1 MRAFIPNYQLTTP
14 SSLADAL
21 ALLKNEPG
29 VWKPFA
35 GGTDLMVLLEAG
47 KLPHR
52 HYINIWS
59 LHELRGIE
67 ATDTH
72 ITLGALTT
80 YTEIQANP
88 ILRSEFPMLCQAA
101 SETGGLAIQNRG
113 TIGGNIINAS
123 PAADSPPALLAYD
136 AEIEL
141 VSTRGTRWL
150 PYQGFHTGYKQMHLA
165 PDELL
170 ARIRLPRNTA
180 GLTHYYRK
188 VGTRKAQAISKVCF
202 AAVGRT
208 NNEQIAEIKIAV
220 GSVAPIVVR
229 CVETENALRDRKP
242 DAETI
247 RLACTSLAREISP
260 IDDIRSTANYR
271 LQVARNLLTDF
282 VSSALSSALICGLFL
297 VMIAIPALA
306 QQQGSLNGFMTG
318 IRVNAVKGSV
328 IFKRDGSYDL
338 EPGLKLEQY
347 DVLKS
352 GADTYYEL
360 LLQPGN
366 YLRAGPDTQ
375 LQLLND
381 DFDKMKVKLNQGAI
395 SLEIV
400 TKDTS
405 SAFNPREAYE
415 LIRIITPDAEVFIG
429 GPGIFRINAGSGRT
443 ELIVRNGEAV
453 INGRQVKKERRAV
466 TSNDSVTVA
475 DIDPK
480 NEDTFDRWS
489 HERADTLVQANKL
502 LKDTSPWSKKKK
514 EGFETS
520 VDLPDEAQRSG
531 NHPYVV
537 SARPGAV
544 TFVEDGVEF
553 YRPSRIWEQITDKS
567 QLEAGDTL
575 RTDEYTFAE
584 LMLFPDT
591 HLRIDHSSEVLFEQL
606 SNDSISVKLLRG
618 SAILDVAR
626 FDRKEA
632 PQITITGSSTTAV
645 IAEGG
650 NYRIDSDGLTIRD
663 GKVDFNERSVGACR
677 RISSGTV
684 SECDKK
690 RADNFDYWSRHRGE
704 GRIYD
709 GSATVSMVTHLA
721 RMRRLR
727 FKNTGFWYQSP
738 GQSYYTF
745 VPFKSVMFRSP
756 YGGSYSTALSPESF
770 MKRVNVR
777 RDTVPYRRPVPS
789 VPSPPQP

>member
-14 SSLADAL
+14 ASLADAL
-21 ALLKNEPG
+21 ALLENEPG

-52 HYINIWS
+52 NYINIWG

-80 YTEIQANP
+80 YTEIQDNP
-88 ILRSEFPMLCQAA
+88 ILRNEFPMLCQAA

-141 VSTRGTRWL
+141 LSTRGSRWL
-150 PYQGFHTGYKQMHLA
+150 PYHGFHTGYKQMHIA

-170 ARIRLPRNTA
+170 SRIRLPRNTA

-208 NNEQIAEIKIAV
+208 NNEQIAETRIAV
-220 GSVAPIVVR
+220 GSVAPVIVR
-229 CVETENALRDRKP
+229 CVETENALKDRKP

-247 RLACTSLAREISP
+247 RLACESLVREISP

-271 LQVARNLLTDF
+271 LQVAKNLLTDF

-297 VMIAIPALA
+297 VAIAIPALA

-318 IRVNAVKGSV
+318 IRANAVKGSV
-328 IFKRDGSYDL
+328 SFERGDGSSDL

-352 GADTYYEL
+352 GAGAYYEL

-366 YLRAGPDTQ
+366 YFRVGPESQ
-375 LQLLND
+375 LQILND
-381 DFDKMKVKLNQGAI
+381 EVDKMKLKLNEGTI

-400 TKDTS
+400 TKDTAS
-405 SAFNPREAYE
+405 FANPREAYE
-415 LIRIITPDAEVFIG
+415 LIRIITPDAEVFIN
-429 GPGIFRINAGSGRT
+429 GPGIFRINAGTGKHT

-453 INGRQVKKERRAV
+453 INGREVKKNRRAIA
-466 TSNDSVTVA
+466 SSDSVNTA
-475 DIDPK
+475 EIDPRT
-480 NEDTFDRWS
+480 EDTFDAWS
-489 HERADTLVQANKL
+489 HERADALVQANKL
-502 LKDTSPWSKKKK
+502 LKDSAPWARKKK
-514 EGFETS
+514 EGLETS
-520 VDLPDEAQRSG
+520 VDLPDEGQRSG
-531 NHPYVV
+531 GNPYVV
-537 SARPGAV
+537 SAKPGAV
-544 TFVEDGVEF
+544 TFVEAGVELTGPHKF
-553 YRPSRIWEQITDKS
+553 LEQITEKS

-575 RTDEYTFAE
+575 RTDEHSFAE

-591 HLRIDHSSEVLFEQL
+591 HLRMDQSSEVLFEQL

-618 SAILDVAR
+618 SAILDVAW
-626 FDRKEA
+626 FDRKES
-632 PQITITGSSTTAV
+632 PQITLVGPSATVV
-645 IAEGG
+645 IAEQG
-650 NYRIDSDGLTIRD
+650 NYRIDSNALTIRD
-663 GKVDFNERSVGACR
+663 GKVMFNERAVGACR
-677 RISSGTV
+677 RISSGNV

-690 RADNFDYWSRHRGE
+690 RTDNFDIWSQHRGE
-704 GRIYD
+704 GRSYD
-709 GSATVSMVTHLA
+709 GSVTVSMVTYLA
-721 RMRRLR
+721 RLRHLR
-727 FKNTGFWYQSP
+727 FKNTGFWYQTP
-738 GQSYYTF
+738 GQVYYTF
-745 VPFKSVMFRSP
+745 VPFKSVIFRSP
-756 YGGSYSTALSPESF
+756 YGGNYSTALSPESF
-770 MKRVNVR
+770 MKRVDVR
-777 RDTVPYRRPVPS
+777 RDSPFPNQAPPVPS
-789 VPSPPQP
+789 LP